1 METRVKICGI
11 TNWEDARVAVEAG
24 ADLLGFIFFEPS
36 PRYVRPELVRSMV
49 AAVKQGAGSSGAEAQ
64 GSGGASRASALGL
77 MEEVP
82 RSTSH
87 VTCVGVFVNEALETV
102 RQILDFCQLDA
113 VQLHGEESPAE
124 VAGFA
129 GIAYK
134 ALRPKSVAEAYELV
148 AAYTPLPEQ
157 KAGSRKQEEQL
168 AISNEQL
175 TNPAFQPSGFP
186 AFQPSNLPTLLL
198 DAYHPHLYG
207 GTGNRVD
214 WAIAAEIARTQRLM
228 LAGSLT
234 PENVAEAVR
243 AVRPWGVD
251 VSSGVEA
258 TKGKKDHGKVR
269 AFVNNVKRKT

>member
-1 METRVKICGI
+1 
-11 TNWEDARVAVEAG
+11 
-24 ADLLGFIFFEPS
+24 
-36 PRYVRPELVRSMV
+36 
-49 AAVKQGAGSSGAEAQ
+49 
-64 GSGGASRASALGL
+64 
-77 MEEVP
+77 
-82 RSTSH
+82 
-87 VTCVGVFVNEALETV
+87 VGVFVNEALETV

-113 VQLHGEESPAE
+113 VQLHGDESPAE
-124 VAGFA
+124 VASFA

-175 TNPAFQPSGFP
+175 TNPAFQPSSLPPLRLRSGQALQPSSLP